1 MSSKPKYTDEE
12 FIEAVKTSTSIR
24 QVLFKLGLKEAGGNY
39 SIAKNRIKNLNID
52 ISHFNGGQSWSKG
65 KKLGPRKS
73 VIELLVSDR
82 KHPYQS
88 FKLKNRLLDEG
99 IKLHKCEYCGITEWN
114 GKPTPLEL
122 DHINGINT
130 DNRLENLRLLC
141 PNCHAQTDTYRG
153 KNKKS

>member
-1 MSSKPKYTDEE
+1 MKYTEE
-12 FIEAVKTSTSIR
+12 QFIDAVKSSTSIR
-24 QVLFKLGLKEAGGNY
+24 QVLNKLELKEAGGNY
-39 SIAKNRIKNLNID
+39 SIAKTRIKNLELD
-52 ISHFNGGQSWSKG
+52 TSHFSGQGWNKG

-73 VIELLVSDR
+73 VKELLVLDR

-88 FKLKNRLLDEG
+88 HKLKNRLLQEG
-99 IKLHKCEYCGITEWN
+99 VKIHQCECCHIVEWQ

-122 DHINGINT
+122 DHINGINY

-153 KNKKS
+153 RNKTI

>member
-1 MSSKPKYTDEE
+1 MSSKPKYSDEQ
-12 FIEAVKTSTSIR
+12 FIEAVKTSNSIR

-39 SIAKNRIKNLNID
+39 SIAKNRIKNLGLD
-52 ISHFNGGQSWSKG
+52 ISHFGGGQSWSKG

-73 VIELLVSDR
+73 ITELLVSDR
-82 KHPYQS
+82 KHSYQS
-88 FKLKNRLLDEG
+88 FKLKNRLLEEG
-99 IKLHKCEYCGITEWN
+99 IKLHKCECCGITEWM

-122 DHINGINT
+122 DHINGTNT

-153 KNKKS
+153 KNKKT